1 MLTIEKMRRKQE
13 RLKKK
18 WAQEAKLEA
27 EKEAQRVA
35 KIEAELREQE
45 EIAARKRLLLE
56 QREDERLRKKYIQK
70 KEKLAEEKWIKQ
82 SNALMAQIKARH
94 QKDDKLEE
102 IKIIIKNRE
111 PTLQQ
116 LDWDSWLSDP
126 LNQRLADLDF
136 ERAMEMFKRDNFM
149 AKRRKRTRGKP
160 KKFSALVFG
169 GSEGNRSY
177 LTTNFNPDSFNLN
190 LGFTVSYWV
199 RPDEVGDLML
209 AFGRRHNS
217 NQRFAYGINTAT
229 AIYAGVGDTRIR
241 TNWAAMGATTNP
253 QLSNLFD
260 ASNQLK
266 TGRFVHF
273 AATYADR
280 ADTSSS
286 AVHKIYLNG
295 VLIKENTLNWSQ
307 TGGGTGGMFIGVR
320 NNVGDYNQGWACAL
334 SHLAIFDKEQSSTYI
349 QDIYNAGRTGTNFTG
364 QSGLVGYWKF
374 NKGSGTTVT
383 DHSGNGNHGTFATD
397 GSGLPTWRKFK

>member
-82 SNALMAQIKARH
+82 SNALMTQIKARR

-136 ERAMEMFKRDNFM
+136 
-149 AKRRKRTRGKP
+149 
-160 KKFSALVFG
+160 
-169 GSEGNRSY
+169 
-177 LTTNFNPDSFNLN
+177 
-190 LGFTVSYWV
+190 
-199 RPDEVGDLML
+199 
-209 AFGRRHNS
+209 
-217 NQRFAYGINTAT
+217 
-229 AIYAGVGDTRIR
+229 
-241 TNWAAMGATTNP
+241 
-253 QLSNLFD
+253 
-260 ASNQLK
+260 
-266 TGRFVHF
+266 
-273 AATYADR
+273 
-280 ADTSSS
+280 
-286 AVHKIYLNG
+286 
-295 VLIKENTLNWSQ
+295 
-307 TGGGTGGMFIGVR
+307 
-320 NNVGDYNQGWACAL
+320 
-334 SHLAIFDKEQSSTYI
+334 
-349 QDIYNAGRTGTNFTG
+349 
-364 QSGLVGYWKF
+364 
-374 NKGSGTTVT
+374 
-383 DHSGNGNHGTFATD
+383 
-397 GSGLPTWRKFK
+397 